1 MGGAVFFIPLG
12 GVGFVGTKPCPPYF
26 VWGLHGHKIILTDL
40 TVSNDAMPQYRRF
53 SIAGGTY
60 FFTVVT
66 YRRRPILCDA
76 PVRAALRNAIQTVRA
91 RYPFTI
97 NAWVLLPDHLHCLW
111 TLPPDD
117 ANFAKRWA
125 LIKRHVSMTCA
136 GEYHRPDWMT
146 ASKLKHRESTFWQ
159 RRYWEHCIYSETDF
173 ANHLNYIY
181 INPVKHG
188 LVSRVSDWPYSTFHR
203 DVKNGLYPL
212 DWAGGMDDDDLS
224 VGEPT

>member
-1 MGGAVFFIPLG
+1 M
-12 GVGFVGTKPCPPYF
+12 GTKPCPPYF

-40 TVSNDAMPQYRRF
+40 TISNDAMPQYRRF

-125 LIKRHVSMTCA
+125 LIMRPTVQAGECVFSQSFRAAFIRVCHPLPVDLKASMT
-136 GEYHRPDWMT
+136 
-146 ASKLKHRESTFWQ
+146 ST
-159 RRYWEHCIYSETDF
+159 S
-173 ANHLNYIY
+173 
-181 INPVKHG
+181 
-188 LVSRVSDWPYSTFHR
+188 
-203 DVKNGLYPL
+203 
-212 DWAGGMDDDDLS
+212 
-224 VGEPT
+224 